1 MDGIVDSRV
10 DIVVVS
16 YVVSVRSAD
25 TLLKALPDIG
35 IEILDKDLVALVAV
49 GFNDVATSLLV
60 IISTNELEVLPR
72 LREET
77 VNVAEVVVVSA
88 LTDESGLAG
97 INIDV
102 RSSFPVVVNSVDT
115 LSEIST
121 VLDIASLLKNAADRD
136 EDSVGLFVDTNL

>member
-1 MDGIVDSRV
+1 MV

-49 GFNDVATSLLV
+49 GFNGVATSVLV
-60 IISTNELEVLPR
+60 ISSRNELEVLPR
-72 LREET
+72 FREET

-102 RSSFPVVVNSVDT
+102 RSSFPVVVSNFDT

-121 VLDIASLLKNAADRD
+121 VFDIVSLLKNAADCD
-136 EDSVGLFVDTNL
+136 DDSVGVFVDTNL